1 MKTEYAS
8 LPVYVTKD
16 GSLVREMMHPGVHEN
31 RNQSLAEAVVAPG
44 ARTLRHRHR
53 ASEELY
59 HVTRG
64 TGRLTLGSQQLDLA
78 PGDTVCI
85 PPGVAHCVEN
95 TGAEPLH
102 ILCCCSPAYS
112 HADTELLEG
121 TVESSAV
128 PPQRLRRAVRPPED

>member
-1 MKTEYAS
+1 MKTEYAR

-53 ASEELY
+53 AAEELY

-64 TGRLTLGSQQLDLA
+64 TGRLTLGREQLDLA

-85 PPGVAHCVEN
+85 SPGVAHCVEN

-102 ILCCCSPAYS
+102 ILCCCAPAYS

-121 TVESSAV
+121 PVESPAV
-128 PPQRLRRAVRPPED
+128 PPRRLRRAVRQPED